1 MAIAMDTDA
10 DAAVRRSAG
19 DVAAI
24 LRRRIEQGWV
34 GQGQF
39 LPSVRRLSRE
49 YGVAPKTVHRAL
61 KILNGD
67 GLVEAHP
74 RRGFKVVGAGRSD
87 AAAPL
92 AMLLSEG
99 RGQSGW
105 NVVIQMLIGVF
116 ETLAAASGRSLLVVS
131 AHGCTPREVLRR
143 LAAAGAAGVLVDSAD
158 AGLLAAIREA
168 GIPAVMVDSWT
179 PEATF
184 DAVVQDGFVGGMIA
198 ARELAE
204 RGHKRIAWLGFE
216 TRDADPQIIERF
228 SGALGGLAWAG
239 LELPKE
245 LRLELPRSSSEG
257 AYQAALKLLKAR
269 GRPTGV
275 LALWS
280 PMMEG
285 LIRAARELGLK
296 PGRDFDAVGWSTE
309 EGYERDHLA
318 LFGGKPP
325 TPAVTWSVAEM
336 AGAALKRLEERRAD
350 PEMPRMQIK
359 VSPRLRTEQEAP
371 KEGPQEGGPS

>member
-1 MAIAMDTDA
+1 MDTDG

-24 LRRRIEQGWV
+24 LRRRIERGWV

-39 LPSVRRLSRE
+39 LPSVRRLSGE

-61 KILNGD
+61 KVLKTE

-116 ETLAAASGRSLLVVS
+116 ETLAAASGRSLLVVA
-131 AHGCTPREVLRR
+131 AHGCTPDEVLAR

-158 AGLLAAIREA
+158 AGLLAAIREG

-179 PEATF
+179 PEAAF
-184 DAVVQDGFVGGMIA
+184 DAVVQDGFVGGTIA
-198 ARELAE
+198 ARELAK

-257 AYQAALKLLKAR
+257 AYRAALRALKSR

-280 PMMEG
+280 PMMAG
-285 LIRAARELGLK
+285 LLRAAGELGFK

-309 EGYERDHLA
+309 EGYERDYLA
-318 LFGGKPP
+318 LFHGERPA
-325 TPAVTWSVAEM
+325 PAVTWSVAEM
-336 AGAALKRLEERRAD
+336 AGAALKRLNERRAD

-359 VSPRLRTEQEAP
+359 VSPRLRTE
-371 KEGPQEGGPS
+371 